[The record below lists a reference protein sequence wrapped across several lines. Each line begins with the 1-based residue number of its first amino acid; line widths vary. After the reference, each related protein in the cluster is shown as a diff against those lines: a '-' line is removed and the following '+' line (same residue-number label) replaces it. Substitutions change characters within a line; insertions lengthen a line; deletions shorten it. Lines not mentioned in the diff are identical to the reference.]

1 MPSDLLNRTIAMLK
15 PIRRFVFVVM
25 SVLSLSVATNARAQL
40 EPVIAVVDVDAVI
53 RDSQAMTTLGAQL
66 LELQTEWENE
76 LTALN
81 KELAANLRAAQERL
95 DAEDIDQEAFRQ
107 VQIRTQRDLQQLRQE
122 ANARQ
127 RKLIQARRVAEEEL
141 QRRLEEI
148 VIRIASDRGANLVF
162 NYSGIVI
169 AALGFDISEQAIQ
182 ELNQQIPELNIT
194 VNAPTQE
201 EIQSEQAAGGS

>member
-1 MPSDLLNRTIAMLK
+1 MLK
-15 PIRRFVFVVM
+15 PIRRFVFVVL
-25 SVLSLSVATNARAQL
+25 SVLSLSLATNARAQL
-40 EPVIAVVDVDAVI
+40 EPVIAVVDVAAVI

-66 LELQTEWENE
+66 LELQTQWENE

-81 KELAANLRAAQERL
+81 KELAANLRSAQEQL
-95 DAEDIDQEAFRQ
+95 DAEEIDQEAFRQ

-194 VNAPTQE
+194 VNAPTPE
-201 EIQSEQAAGGS
+201 EIQSEQADSGN

>member
-1 MPSDLLNRTIAMLK
+1 MLK
-15 PIRRFVFVVM
+15 PIRRFVFVVF
-25 SVLSLSVATNARAQL
+25 SVLSLSLATNARAQL

-66 LELQTEWENE
+66 LELQTQWENE

-81 KELAANLRAAQERL
+81 KELAANLRNAEDQL
-95 DAEDIDQEAFRQ
+95 DAEEINQEAFRQ

-194 VNAPTQE
+194 VNAPTPE
-201 EIQSEQAAGGS
+201 EIQSEQADSGN